1 MENPVHSVTLL
12 EVTGVF
18 YACMFIH
25 IYAEKVKDNEDYTLD
40 YKPPRQHMMINT
52 ITYKN
57 TLPYT
62 TIIGLTEMQ
71 IIYVNYQYT
80 KILYYVF
87 VY

>member
-1 MENPVHSVTLL
+1 M
-12 EVTGVF
+12 TGVF

-71 IIYVNYQYT
+71 IIYVNYTNTRKSYT
-80 KILYYVF
+80 MFLFIST
-87 VY
+87 VYKNLII